1 MPGRSSCSGRGA
13 CTGTGACVVDTRS
26 NGADKYVV
34 AVFNPVTS
42 AGHGYIPD
50 PAQHGP
56 LFFDFVKKV
65 PTAPKCNT
73 CHGPEYKGL
82 ANAPSC
88 EACHAAAG
96 FPDFLNNCGFCH
108 GDPPAV
114 PHVQLTTCS
123 ACHQGYGDNT
133 GSGIQATN
141 KATHMNGVVDVSG
154 AACTACHGTTDVNA
168 APPKDTRGNS
178 ATTFASVGAHQI
190 HLNTTIAKA
199 VACGECHVVPSNVSH
214 ATNPPASKVTFGA
227 LANKGTTT
235 VWNSGTAT
243 CASTYC
249 HGGST
254 ALAGGQATTPVW
266 TTVDGSQKTCTACHG
281 APPPAPHPQNADC
294 ANCHTGYT
302 VVQAN
307 AATHVDGVV
316 NVRVLTCSSCHGD
329 ALRTG
334 LDPNIAAAPPLGT
347 NGETTSAQPAVGA
360 HMAHLSAGSLSRAF
374 ACTDCHNPP
383 TSTSHANGAVEFS
396 FSVLAGGT
404 SVAYDT
410 TAHTCSNTY
419 CHGTFTGGNAA
430 NKPVWT
436 AGIAGAACGS
446 CHGVPPSAPH
456 TQSTACGSCH
466 AGYTATSVNT
476 TAHVNG
482 IVDVVALTCTSCHG
496 TANVNP
502 APPAD
507 TSGRTGTTLVSV
519 GAHQGHVRTT
529 LMAAPVA
536 CTECHGAASAS
547 YGTGHSDTTVQVV
560 FGPKANL
567 GTLTTWNGTTCASSY
582 CHGGTAAVS
591 GGTGIAPEWTRVD
604 GTFKTCSSCHGAP
617 PAGTHPLST
626 ACGNCHTGYTSTTVA
641 AASHINGA
649 VDVVLGPSSCSA
661 CHLAPPATP
670 DHRTAGG
677 ITTCATCH
685 DQSVDAAGNILTG
698 GKHRNGSV
706 ELSLAMNCA
715 KCHGTV
721 GRTPNPT
728 SFSDEVEASPPRDLA
743 GSTSPTAPGV
753 GAHLVHVNGLRSK
766 NLFCSDCHDVTSV
779 MTGLY
784 SHASGTVDMAWGTLA
799 KLGGVTPTYVV
810 GSGSSCNSTYC
821 HGNFPGGNGGGAS
834 PAWTTAGTLGCSS
847 CHGAPPPLN
856 ATTHHP
862 GNANCGACHGTGYA
876 STTVAQATHVDGT
889 VNVSRSGCTLCHGD
903 LTQTAVAPS
912 SIAAAPGY
920 NAASAD
926 TTGNTL
932 STAAAVGAHAAH
944 LNGTRWRG
952 TAIAC
957 SECHAVPGSGDVS
970 HATGSGSG
978 GARATVTFGSLART
992 GSITT
997 AGYSGSLTGAGGSTA
1012 GTCSNTYCH
1021 GNFQNG
1027 VAANAPSWLGGVAAA
1042 NCGSCHGLPPGGT
1055 HPASSSCDS
1064 CHAGYT
1070 TTTVNA
1076 ANHLNGAVDVTNM
1089 SCTSCH
1095 GDGTRVSVA
1104 GADLNQAAAPPV
1116 DSLGAVA
1123 GVRVGT
1129 HVAHVNPAATGA
1141 VYKPVA
1147 CTECHTDNAGNN
1159 AHSNNVVNVTFTAA
1173 TGANLR
1179 GYGPTF
1185 VQGNGT
1191 TTETTCA
1198 TYCHGSSLDATT
1210 TRGSVAS
1217 WSWNGAPA
1225 DCGSCHRS
1233 PPDTANHH
1241 AAATLATCA
1250 KCHSGTV
1257 SGTGVVNVAG
1267 GLHVNGAVDTANLT
1281 CTTCH
1286 GSATITA
1293 AGLQDPNVGVA
1304 PTGAGAPD
1312 TYGNTLSSAAGVGVH
1327 AAHVLGTRSR
1337 PVQCNACHT
1346 VPGTQIHKTGAATAG
1361 IVALAN
1367 LSTTGGIANASYAGA
1382 GGTCSNVYCHGNF
1395 AGGAGAVATP
1405 GWTAA
1410 GTLSCTS
1417 CHGAPPA
1424 LDATTHHPGN
1434 ADCAACHGTGYS
1446 GATVVASTH
1455 VDGATTLSRS
1465 GCTLCHGDLTRTA
1478 VAATDAAAAPGFNA
1492 TAADTTGATASTA
1505 AAVGAHAKH
1514 LTGTSLRATPIAC
1527 SDCHTVPGTG
1537 DVTHATGTGSGG
1549 ARATVTFSGLAITGS
1564 ITTAAYA
1571 GSATG
1576 SGGATAGSCSNTYC
1590 HGNFKNGA
1598 TTATVSWLGGTAAAA
1613 CGSCHGLPPGGTHPA
1628 NANCSSCHS
1637 GYSASVV
1644 NTATHMNGSVDVIN
1658 MTCTSCH
1665 GDAARASVVGA
1676 DLNQA
1681 SAPPLDTFGATTGVR
1696 VGTHG
1701 AHVNPAAGGAVYKPV
1716 ACTEC
1721 HTDNAGNVSHSNN
1734 VVNVTFAAATGAN
1747 LRGYGPTVVQGDG
1760 TTTQTTCA
1768 TYCHGSSLDATT
1780 TRGTVTSW
1788 TWNGA
1793 AAACGSCHKSP
1804 PGTANHHNAG
1814 TLATCATC
1822 HGGTVSGAG
1831 VVNVAGGL
1839 HVNGAID
1846 TANLTCTTCHG
1857 NATLVQSGLQ
1867 DPNVAAAPTGAG
1879 APDTYGFVDPAT
1891 ANGVGVHAAH
1901 VLGTRSRP
1909 VLCNAC
1915 HTVPG
1920 AQIHKTG
1927 AATAGT
1933 VALANLSTTGSI
1945 ANASY
1950 AGAGGTCSNTYCHG
1964 NLGGGVGATN
1974 VTPTWKTAVTLVCNS
1989 CHGMPPA
1996 TTSTGRFHPN
2006 RTDCGACH
2014 TGYTGVAVNPST
2026 HVNGAVEY
2034 TAQTC
2039 TSCHG
2044 DTVRTGTRRRRHR
2057 LLRRSSRRRVRAPH
2071 RRQGRRPRE
2080 APAHG
2085 CRRRPQLLEAG
2096 GLR

>member
-1 MPGRSSCSGRGA
+1 MRPSRTATILVAALSVAGCFSGSSSKSKQAEQQGQLGVFYLVTVSRPVGGTVTSTDGQVNCGPANSGKDA
-13 CTGTGACVVDTRS
+13 CGPATFSWNVTATLNAAPNAGQVFVAWAGDCGGTGTCTLDTKG

-34 AVFNPVTS
+34 AVFNPATN

-73 CHGPEYKGL
+73 CHGPDYKGL

-178 ATTFASVGAHQI
+178 ATTFVSVGAHQI

-199 VACGECHVVPSNVSH
+199 VACGECHIVPSNVSH

-266 TTVDGSQKTCTACHG
+266 TTVDGSQKACTSCHG

-294 ANCHTGYT
+294 ATCHTGYT

-383 TSTSHANGAVEFS
+383 TSTTHANGAVEFS

-496 TANVNP
+496 TANVNA

-519 GAHQGHVRTT
+519 GAHQAHVRTT

-582 CHGGTAAVS
+582 CHGGTAVVS

-753 GAHLVHVNGLRSK
+753 GAHLVHMNGLRSK

-784 SHASGTVDMAWGTLA
+784 SHANGTVDMAWGTLA

-862 GNANCGACHGTGYA
+862 GNTNCGACHGTGYA
-876 STTVAQATHVDGT
+876 STTVVQATHVDGT

-912 SIAAAPGY
+912 SIAAAPGF

-1027 VAANAPSWLGGVAAA
+1027 VAANVPSWLGGVAAA

-1055 HPASSSCDS
+1055 HPASSACES

-1089 SCTSCH
+1089 TCTSCH

-1129 HVAHVNPAATGA
+1129 HVAHVNPAAAGA

-1159 AHSNNVVNVTFTAA
+1159 SHSNNVVNVTFTTA
-1173 TGANLR
+1173 TGANL
-1179 GYGPTF
+1179 GSYGPTF

-1191 TTETTCA
+1191 TTPTTCA

-1210 TRGSVAS
+1210 TRGSVAT
-1217 WSWNGAPA
+1217 WSWNGAAA
-1225 DCGSCHRS
+1225 DCGSCHQSPPEPPTTTPPRRS
-1233 PPDTANHH
+1233 PPAR
-1241 AAATLATCA
+1241 
-1250 KCHSGTV
+1250 
-1257 SGTGVVNVAG
+1257 
-1267 GLHVNGAVDTANLT
+1267 
-1281 CTTCH
+1281 
-1286 GSATITA
+1286 SATPDRQRHGRGHCRRRPARERRRRHGQPHLHHLPRQRDDHRHLDPHLHHLPRQQDARRLRPAGPERRRGAHRRRRARHLRPHGRDRRTASASTPRTSSGRAPVRCSATPATPFPGRRSTRPARSPPAPSRSPTSPPPAASPTPATPAQAAPAPTSTATATSPAAREPSPRPTWKTA
-1293 AGLQDPNVGVA
+1293 A
-1304 PTGAGAPD
+1304 
-1312 TYGNTLSSAAGVGVH
+1312 
-1327 AAHVLGTRSR
+1327 
-1337 PVQCNACHT
+1337 
-1346 VPGTQIHKTGAATAG
+1346 
-1361 IVALAN
+1361 
-1367 LSTTGGIANASYAGA
+1367 
-1382 GGTCSNVYCHGNF
+1382 
-1395 AGGAGAVATP
+1395 
-1405 GWTAA
+1405 
-1410 GTLSCTS
+1410 TLSCTS

-1424 LDATTHHPGN
+1424 LTASSHHPAN
-1434 ADCAACHGTGYS
+1434 TDCATCHGAGYT
-1446 GATVVASTH
+1446 ATTVVAAAH
-1455 VDGATTLSRS
+1455 VDGAVALSRS
-1465 GCTLCHGDLTRTA
+1465 GCTLCHGDLTQTA
-1478 VAATDAAAAPGFNA
+1478 VDATSMRC
-1492 TAADTTGATASTA
+1492 GARLQRRGRRHHRRHRGEL
-1505 AAVGAHAKH
+1505 AAVGAHAAH
-1514 LTGTSLRATPIAC
+1514 LTGTRWRATALAC
-1527 SDCHTVPGTG
+1527 SECHTIPGAG
-1537 DVTHATGTGSGG
+1537 DVAHATGTGSGG
-1549 ARATVTFSGLAITGS
+1549 ARATVAFGALATTGS

-1571 GSATG
+1571 GSTTAA
-1576 SGGATAGSCSNTYC
+1576 SGNGAGTCSNAYC
-1590 HGNFKNGA
+1590 HGNFKNGT
-1598 TTATVSWLGGTAAAA
+1598 TTAAPSWLGGTIAAA

-1628 NANCSSCHS
+1628 NANCSNCHS
-1637 GYSASVV
+1637 GYTASTV
-1644 NTATHMNGSVDVIN
+1644 NPAAHMNGSVDVVDI
-1658 MTCTSCH
+1658 TCTSCH
-1665 GDAARASVVGA
+1665 GAAARAGVAGA

-1681 SAPPLDTFGATTGVR
+1681 AAPPVDT
-1696 VGTHG
+1696 
-1701 AHVNPAAGGAVYKPV
+1701 
-1716 ACTEC
+1716 
-1721 HTDNAGNVSHSNN
+1721 
-1734 VVNVTFAAATGAN
+1734 
-1747 LRGYGPTVVQGDG
+1747 
-1760 TTTQTTCA
+1760 
-1768 TYCHGSSLDATT
+1768 
-1780 TRGTVTSW
+1780 
-1788 TWNGA
+1788 
-1793 AAACGSCHKSP
+1793 
-1804 PGTANHHNAG
+1804 TA
-1814 TLATCATC
+1814 
-1822 HGGTVSGAG
+1822 
-1831 VVNVAGGL
+1831 
-1839 HVNGAID
+1839 
-1846 TANLTCTTCHG
+1846 
-1857 NATLVQSGLQ
+1857 
-1867 DPNVAAAPTGAG
+1867 
-1879 APDTYGFVDPAT
+1879 
-1891 ANGVGVHAAH
+1891 
-1901 VLGTRSRP
+1901 R
-1909 VLCNAC
+1909 
-1915 HTVPG
+1915 
-1920 AQIHKTG
+1920 
-1927 AATAGT
+1927 
-1933 VALANLSTTGSI
+1933 
-1945 ANASY
+1945 
-1950 AGAGGTCSNTYCHG
+1950 
-1964 NLGGGVGATN
+1964 
-1974 VTPTWKTAVTLVCNS
+1974 
-1989 CHGMPPA
+1989 PPA
-1996 TTSTGRFHPN
+1996 CAWGRTS
-2006 RTDCGACH
+2006 RT
-2014 TGYTGVAVNPST
+2014 
-2026 HVNGAVEY
+2026 
-2034 TAQTC
+2034 
-2039 TSCHG
+2039 
-2044 DTVRTGTRRRRHR
+2044 
-2057 LLRRSSRRRVRAPH
+2057 
-2071 RRQGRRPRE
+2071 
-2080 APAHG
+2080 
-2085 CRRRPQLLEAG
+2085 
-2096 GLR
+2096 